1 MSFIIIIHII
11 KKNLNYRV
19 PTILMLVDRQPILLI
34 TNVTM
39 YVCMSVESVS

>member
-34 TNVTM
+34 IMLLCM
-39 YVCMSVESVS
+39 YVCQ